1 MEKLMKKPNYFRS
14 LLFCGFSLLMV
25 GCGKSALY
33 SNVSERQA
41 NEMISLLRIRNMEV
55 SKAAGAENMWTV
67 YVGNNDFSGAV
78 EVLNTYGYPKDE
90 FVTMGKAFQKS
101 GLVSSPTEER
111 ARYMHALS
119 ENIAETISHIHGVV
133 TARVNIVLP
142 TVNAYTE
149 SVTPSSASVF
159 ILYRQ
164 GVNIEDFIRDIKHLV
179 TNSIEGLTYD
189 KVSVALFT
197 APAISDDMFQST
209 KMINILGVRI
219 AHASL
224 WSFLMLFLLVIVAVA
239 LLSFVGAK
247 ILYDYM
253 TVKRDEKERRNS
265 SQKKKKEEQEEKTE
279 PSEEE

>member
-1 MEKLMKKPNYFRS
+1 MKKPNYFRS